1 MPPWQQCLDLEPHI
15 ISTVNFW
22 HHVFGTLG
30 LFPVMVPEGLFFT
43 FFSHPTYPTNLSLAS
58 HPILDLFDWWWWWS
72 SSSSSSTTSSS
83 WNLSQ
88 WKTSKPSNLFLMHYI
103 FQDSRCS
110 EFYPCFLHVS
120 SQRQS
125 AESRSYQQVLIASAG
140 VSEKYPMG
148 KSEVRFQLGHSVR
161 RSQEIMNVPPNAN
174 GRA

>member
-1 MPPWQQCLDLEPHI
+1 MWILELWDCFR
-15 ISTVNFW
+15 SCF
-22 HHVFGTLG
+22 L
-30 LFPVMVPEGLFFT
+30 PEGLFFT
-43 FFSHPTYPTNLSLAS
+43 FFNHPTYPTNLSLAS
-58 HPILDLFDWWWWWS
+58 HPILDLFHWWWWW

-88 WKTSKPSNLFLMHYI
+88 WKTSKPSNLLLMHYI

-125 AESRSYQQVLIASAG
+125 AESRSYQQVLVASAG

-161 RSQEIMNVPPNAN
+161 RSQEIMNVPPNAH